1 MRGLAYAIAV
11 IAAVG
16 IMIGIATSPQHSA
29 EPTSNELAAPAAIAV
44 SATPEVMTE
53 AGTLTLNVPSMHCE
67 FACFP
72 RVKEA
77 IESADGVQE
86 VQLAAQK
93 EEGTIDNR
101 QVVVKYD
108 AGFDLGAAL
117 TLLSKEGFAD
127 SDVVQ

>member
-1 MRGLAYAIAV
+1 MRGLAYSIAV

-16 IMIGIATSPQHSA
+16 IMIGIALFPQQSTS
-29 EPTSNELAAPAAIAV
+29 ELVAPAAMTA
-44 SATPEVMTE
+44 SATSEVMIG
-53 AGTLTLNVPSMHCE
+53 AGTLTLNVPNMHCE

-77 IESADGVQE
+77 IESSDAVQE
-86 VQLAAQK
+86 VTLAPQK

-101 QVVVKYD
+101 QVVVQYE
-108 AGFDLGAAL
+108 AGFDVGSAL

>member
-11 IAAVG
+11 LAAVG
-16 IMIGIATSPQHSA
+16 IMIGIALSPQPSA
-29 EPTSNELAAPAAIAV
+29 DNPAASAMKATTAV
-44 SATPEVMTE
+44 SAPPKVMSE
-53 AGTLTLNVPSMHCE
+53 AGTITLRVPNMHCE

-86 VQLAAQK
+86 IQLAKQK

-108 AGFDLGAAL
+108 AGFDVRAAL
-117 TLLSKEGFAD
+117 TLLSEQGFED

>member
-1 MRGLAYAIAV
+1 
-11 IAAVG
+11 
-16 IMIGIATSPQHSA
+16 MIGIATSPQHSA
-29 EPTSNELAAPAAIAV
+29 EPTSNDLAAPAAIAV

-53 AGTLTLNVPSMHCE
+53 AGTITLNVPSMHCE

>member
-16 IMIGIATSPQHSA
+16 IMIGIAMSPQQS
-29 EPTSNELAAPAAIAV
+29 SDELAAPAAIAV

-53 AGTLTLNVPSMHCE
+53 AGTLTLSVPNMHCE

>member
-16 IMIGIATSPQHSA
+16 IMIAIATTPQQPVDDLSSP
-29 EPTSNELAAPAAIAV
+29 PAIAA
-44 SATPEVMTE
+44 SATSEVMTE
-53 AGTLTLNVPSMHCE
+53 AGTLTISVPNMHCE

-72 RVKEA
+72 RVKET
-77 IESADGVQE
+77 IEHAAGVQE

-108 AGFDLGAAL
+108 PGFDVASTL
-117 TLLSKEGFAD
+117 TLLAEEGFPD

>member
-16 IMIGIATSPQHSA
+16 IMIGIATSPQQPSK
-29 EPTSNELAAPAAIAV
+29 ELAARAAIAV

-53 AGTLTLNVPSMHCE
+53 AGTLILSVPNMHCE

-86 VQLAAQK
+86 VQLAEQK

-108 AGFDLGAAL
+108 AGFDVGSAL
-117 TLLSKEGFAD
+117 ALLSKEGFAD
-127 SDVVQ
+127 SGVAQ

>member
-1 MRGLAYAIAV
+1 MRGLAYVVAV

-16 IMIGIATSPQHSA
+16 IMIGIATSPQQS
-29 EPTSNELAAPAAIAV
+29 SDELTAPAGTVV
-44 SATPEVMTE
+44 SVTPEVMSE
-53 AGTLTLNVPSMHCE
+53 AGTLTLSVPSMHCE

-72 RVKEA
+72 RVKDA
-77 IESADGVQE
+77 IESANGVQE
-86 VQLAAQK
+86 VVLAEQK

-108 AGFDLGAAL
+108 AGFDVNAAL
-117 TLLSKEGFAD
+117 AVLSKEGFDD

>member
-1 MRGLAYAIAV
+1 
-11 IAAVG
+11 
-16 IMIGIATSPQHSA
+16 
-29 EPTSNELAAPAAIAV
+29 
-44 SATPEVMTE
+44 
-53 AGTLTLNVPSMHCE
+53 MHCE

-72 RVKEA
+72 RVKET
-77 IESADGVQE
+77 IENAAGVQE

-108 AGFDLGAAL
+108 AGFDVASAL
-117 TLLSKEGFAD
+117 TLLAEEGFAD